1 MYDHDGL
8 AIGVPL
14 AVRMLPLL
22 EDVGFCF
29 AARPGYTDIHSSLI
43 ITDHRSSL
51 CDRDH
56 GGGKELSLMSWD
68 D

>member
-29 AARPGYTDIHSSLI
+29 AARPGNTDIHSSLI

-51 CDRDH
+51 CDQIMA
-56 GGGKELSLMSWD
+56 GEKNYL
-68 D
+68 